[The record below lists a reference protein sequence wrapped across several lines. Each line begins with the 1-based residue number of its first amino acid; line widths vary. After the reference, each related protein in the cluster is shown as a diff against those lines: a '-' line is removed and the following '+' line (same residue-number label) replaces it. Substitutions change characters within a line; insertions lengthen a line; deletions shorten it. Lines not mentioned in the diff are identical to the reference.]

1 MARYTYND
9 AEMDAIIETF
19 ARSRQAFVLV
29 HESISQALG
38 ILRSVNSAGGD
49 LSSAVDG
56 TVLGNVNQALNQA
69 DAVLES
75 LTGLLGRL
83 NEARALLSRPGTRPD
98 NEDTPPYART
108 AMANGMQKHEGMA
121 SDGLLRELTNNLLE

>member
-1 MARYTYND
+1 MARYTYSD

-19 ARSRQAFVLV
+19 ARSRPAFVRV

-38 ILRSVNSAGGD
+38 ILRNINSAGGD

-56 TVLGNVNQALNQA
+56 TVLGNVNQTLNQA

-108 AMANGMQKHEGMA
+108 AMANGMQKPKGMA